1 MKSPEFQ
8 SQDNMNRKQLKW
20 EKPLNRKNAIKEF
33 MEEMRRPKPFSQEK
47 VKEMSKPWMKRKTPL
62 RSISNRRLKE
72 TYEYARKRKQFL
84 DSHNLCQ
91 VWLWHDGWSDNGDG
105 TYTDIETVSAGTYS
119 ANELI
124 EVFGAHQ
131 STEVHHKCCGKNRKA
146 TYLREDT
153 WMAVSAWGHDFIH
166 KNPKLAYERG
176 WLLKTIPEEPTNAL

>member
-8 SQDNMNRKQLKW
+8 SQDNMKRKQLKW

-91 VWLWHDGWSDNGDG
+91 VWLEVYCLNEDYFLDRL
-105 TYTDIETVSAGTYS
+105 TAVSQGCPR
-119 ANELI
+119 
-124 EVFGAHQ
+124 

>member
-1 MKSPEFQ
+1 MKRSP
-8 SQDNMNRKQLKW
+8 L
-20 EKPLNRKNAIKEF
+20 
-33 MEEMRRPKPFSQEK
+33 
-47 VKEMSKPWMKRKTPL
+47 KRKTPL
-62 RSISNRRLKE
+62 RRQSKLRQSECKE
-72 TYEYARKRKQFL
+72 YMRKREAFL
-84 DSHNLCQ
+84 SKHNLCQ
-91 VWLWHDGWSDNGDG
+91 IWLWHDGWSDNGDG

-153 WMAVSAWGHDFIH
+153 WMAVSAWGHNFIH

-176 WLLKTIPEEPTNAL
+176 WLLKAIPEEAKCED